1 MFSPTVD
8 HTSEQVI
15 RMQATKSSAVDVFD
29 SRYSGL
35 PTGIGGSQADHWPI
49 PTAATLAA

>member
-1 MFSPTVD
+1 MFSPTVG

-15 RMQATKSSAVDVFD
+15 RMQATKSSAVGANG
-29 SRYSGL
+29 SRVSGL